1 MAQEVAVFLDMVA
14 RLTVGAM
21 AILKGHIGAPKQ
33 AVSSDVLD
41 HALDR
46 REDLSIWEVEG
57 VAYSDRKAH
66 FHTEVGVLE
75 RLKDGVWQVDGIAI
89 DKRAIRESVRDARGC
104 V

>member
-1 MAQEVAVFLDMVA
+1 MVA

-33 AVSSDVLD
+33 AVGSDVLD

-46 REDLSIWEVEG
+46 REDFPIREVER

-75 RLKDGVWQVDGIAI
+75 RLKDGVWQIDGVAVN
-89 DKRAIRESVRDARGC
+89 KRAIRESVRDARGS